1 MQQVT
6 LNSFSS
12 CLYASQ
18 MHSSLMWFSVVI
30 LALPINK
37 RCHTRSQKIC
47 INMGGKGEKKKH
59 CSIALSFCSVMAY
72 EVASNSWILPT
83 DFLPLIDHFVKG
95 DTKKVRG
102 HLWDDGRYKWLGQRE
117 VDVKAPYSTA
127 LLEHISNTNSSWEN
141 VLIDTWMTG
150 GFFRVWRCK
159 S

>member
-47 INMGGKGEKKKH
+47 
-59 CSIALSFCSVMAY
+59 SIALFFCSVIAY

-102 HLWDDGRYKWLGQRE
+102 HL
-117 VDVKAPYSTA
+117 
-127 LLEHISNTNSSWEN
+127 
-141 VLIDTWMTG
+141 
-150 GFFRVWRCK
+150 
-159 S
+159 